1 MILFMKI
8 FVNNWRCIKNPL
20 AGGAEIY
27 FQEIFKR
34 IVSMGHSVT
43 QLAVIF
49 KGAPEKEDIDGV
61 HIIRVGEKNTFNFSV
76 YRELPHYLDEDNYD
90 IVIDDL
96 NKIPFYSPWLTKKP
110 VLALLMHLF
119 RKSIFSETSIP
130 FASYV
135 YLTES
140 IIPWCYKK
148 NNFAVLSPSTK
159 QDVIKMGIKP
169 ETIVVIP
176 PGVDLNY
183 FKPDYKVKQPN
194 LIIHAG
200 RLKRYK
206 SVDHLLWATQMLA
219 GKRKDFKVVIIG
231 GGDDLPRL
239 KDLAKKLAIDDYV
252 TFTGYISEQEKL
264 NYYQKAT
271 LLAENSIKEGWGMIV
286 IEANACGTP
295 VVAAN
300 SPGLRDAVLDQKT
313 GFLYDYGNIEQL
325 ARKIELL
332 LDDKNLNRQMAE
344 AGLEWA
350 KNFSWDNC
358 AKETIKIIERTVNK

>member
-1 MILFMKI
+1 MKI

-34 IVSMGHSVT
+34 IVKMGHSVT
-43 QLAVIF
+43 QLAVSF
-49 KGAPEKEDIDGV
+49 KGAPEKEDIDDIR
-61 HIIRVGEKNTFNFSV
+61 IIRIGEKNTFNFSV
-76 YRELPHYLDEDNYD
+76 YRELPHYLEEDNYD

-119 RKSIFSETSIP
+119 RRSIFSEVSIP

-140 IIPWCYKK
+140 LIPWCYKK

-159 QDVIKMGIKP
+159 QDVVNVGIKQDK
-169 ETIVVIP
+169 IVVIP
-176 PGVDLNY
+176 PGVDLEY
-183 FKPDYKVKQPN
+183 FKPNYAIKEPG
-194 LIIHAG
+194 LIIHTG

-231 GGDDLPRL
+231 DGDDLPRL

-271 LLAENSIKEGWGMIV
+271 VLVENSIKEGWGMIV

-295 VVAAN
+295 VVAAR
-300 SPGLRDAVLDQKT
+300 SPGLRDAVLDHET
-313 GFLYDYGNIEQL
+313 GYLYDYGNIEQL
-325 ARKIELL
+325 AQKIELL
-332 LDDKNLNRQMAE
+332 LDDMNRNKPMAE
-344 AGLEWA
+344 AGIQWA
-350 KNFSWDNC
+350 NKFSWNN
-358 AKETIKIIERTVNK
+358 AANEMIKIIERTVNK

>member
-1 MILFMKI
+1 MKI

-27 FQEIFKR
+27 FQEIFTR
-34 IVSMGHSVT
+34 IVKMGHSVI
-43 QLAVIF
+43 QLVVRF
-49 KGAPEKEDIDGV
+49 DNAPEQEIIDGIK
-61 HIIRVGEKNTFNFSV
+61 IIRIGTKNTFNFAV
-76 YRELPHYLDEDNYD
+76 YRELPHLLEQDNYD

-119 RKSIFSETSIP
+119 RKSIFSEVSIP

-140 IIPWCYKK
+140 LIPWCYKN

-159 QDVIKMGIKP
+159 QDVENMGIKLDK
-169 ETIVVIP
+169 IVVIP
-176 PGVDLNY
+176 PGVDLDY
-183 FKPDYKVKQPN
+183 FKPNYPQKEHG
-194 LIIHAG
+194 LIVHTG

-219 GKRKDFKVVIIG
+219 SKRSDFKVVIVG
-231 GGDDLPRL
+231 DGDDLPRL
-239 KDLAKKLAIDDYV
+239 KDLTKKLAIENYV
-252 TFTGYISEQEKL
+252 TFTGYIPEQEKL

-271 LLAENSIKEGWGMIV
+271 VLVENSIKEGWGMIV

-295 VVAAN
+295 VVAAR
-300 SPGLRDAVLDQKT
+300 SPGLRDTVLDEKT
-313 GFLYDYGNIEQL
+313 GLLYDYGKIEQL
-325 ARKIELL
+325 AQKIELL
-332 LDDKNLNRQMAE
+332 LDNKNLNKQMGE
-344 AGLEWA
+344 AGVEWA
-350 KNFSWDNC
+350 KNFSWDN
-358 AKETIKIIERTVNK
+358 ATNEMMKIIERTVSK

>member
-1 MILFMKI
+1 MKI

-34 IVSMGHSVT
+34 IVQMGHSVT
-43 QLAVIF
+43 QLAVQF
-49 KGAPEKEDIDGV
+49 DNAPEQETIDGIR
-61 HIIRVGEKNTFNFSV
+61 IIRIGTKNTFNFAV
-76 YRELPHYLDEDNYD
+76 YRELPHLLEQNNFD

-119 RKSIFSETSIP
+119 RKSIFSEVSFP

-140 IIPWCYKK
+140 LIPWCYKK

-159 QDVIKMGIKP
+159 QDVINMGIKS
-169 ETIVVIP
+169 EKIVVIP
-176 PGVDLNY
+176 PGVDLDY
-183 FKPDYKVKQPN
+183 FKPNYLIKEPN
-194 LIIHAG
+194 LIVHTG
-200 RLKRYK
+200 RLKKYK
-206 SVDHLLWATQMLA
+206 SVDHLLLATRQLSQ
-219 GKRKDFKVVIIG
+219 KRKDFKIVIIG
-231 GGDDLPRL
+231 DGDDLPRL
-239 KDLAKKLAIDDYV
+239 KDLTKKLELEKYV

-271 LLAENSIKEGWGMIV
+271 VLVENSIKEGWGMIV

-295 VVAAN
+295 VVAAR

-325 ARKIELL
+325 AQKIELL
-332 LDDKNLNRQMAE
+332 LDDKNLNRKMGE
-344 AGLEWA
+344 AGIEWA

-358 AKETIKIIERTVNK
+358 AKETIKIIERTINK

>member
-1 MILFMKI
+1 
-8 FVNNWRCIKNPL
+8 
-20 AGGAEIY
+20 
-27 FQEIFKR
+27 
-34 IVSMGHSVT
+34 
-43 QLAVIF
+43 
-49 KGAPEKEDIDGV
+49 
-61 HIIRVGEKNTFNFSV
+61 
-76 YRELPHYLDEDNYD
+76 
-90 IVIDDL
+90 
-96 NKIPFYSPWLTKKP
+96 
-110 VLALLMHLF
+110 
-119 RKSIFSETSIP
+119 
-130 FASYV
+130 
-135 YLTES
+135 
-140 IIPWCYKK
+140 
-148 NNFAVLSPSTK
+148 
-159 QDVIKMGIKP
+159 
-169 ETIVVIP
+169 
-176 PGVDLNY
+176 
-183 FKPDYKVKQPN
+183 
-194 LIIHAG
+194 
-200 RLKRYK
+200 
-206 SVDHLLWATQMLA
+206 MLA

-358 AKETIKIIERTVNK
+358 AKETIKIIERTVTDNKK